1 MAEAFTERTA
11 LLLGEEAVKRLATAR
26 VAIFGIGGVGGYV
39 VEALARAGIGTLDL
53 FDPDT
58 ISETN
63 INRQL
68 LALHSTVGLYKTDVA
83 AARARD
89 INPDIKVNCHKMF
102 YWPPNA
108 DEVDLSVYDYIVDT
122 VDPVTSKVELAKRA
136 KTLGVPIV
144 SCMGTGSKLDATRL
158 QISDLTKTWGCPLA
172 RSMRDLG
179 RKSGIKHLRV
189 VWSPEEAK
197 GDTIFIGRGRYV
209 PGSISY
215 VPAAAAMLLAGEVI
229 NNLTKP
235 AEEEAA
241 P

>member
-1 MAEAFTERTA
+1 MSEAFNERTK
-11 LLLGEEAVKRLATAR
+11 LLLGEEATDRVANAR
-26 VAIFGIGGVGGYV
+26 VAVFGIGGVGGYV
-39 VEALARAGIGTLDL
+39 VEALARAGVGTLDL

-68 LALHSTVGLYKTDVA
+68 LALHSTVGQYKTDAA
-83 AARARD
+83 AARAKD
-89 INPDIKVNCHKMF
+89 INPDITVYCHKIF

-122 VDPVTSKVELAKRA
+122 VDPVTTKVLLAKRA
-136 KTLGVPIV
+136 KELGVPIV
-144 SCMGTGSKLDATRL
+144 SCMGTGSKVDATRL

-179 RKSGIKHLRV
+179 RKNGIKHLRV

-215 VPAAAAMLLAGEVI
+215 VPAAAAMLLAGEVV
-229 NNLTKP
+229 NNLIAPKQEQ
-235 AEEEAA
+235 AE
-241 P
+241 

>member
-1 MAEAFTERTA
+1 MAESFSERTA
-11 LLLGEEAVKRLATAR
+11 LLLGGEAVARLAAAR

-83 AARARD
+83 AARAKD
-89 INPDIKVNCHKMF
+89 INPDITVNCHQIF

-122 VDPVTSKVELAKRA
+122 VDPVTSKIELAKRA
-136 KTLGVPIV
+136 KALDVPIV

-158 QISDLTKTWGCPLA
+158 QISDLSKTWGCPLA

-179 RKSGIKHLRV
+179 RKSGVKHLRV

-215 VPAAAAMLLAGEVI
+215 VPAAAAMLLAGEVV
-229 NNLTKP
+229 NNLIRP
-235 AEEEAA
+235 PVEENA
-241 P
+241 

>member
-1 MAEAFTERTA
+1 MAEAFTERTT
-11 LLLGEEAVKRLATAR
+11 LLLGEDAVKRLSAAR
-26 VAIFGIGGVGGYV
+26 VAVFGIGGVGGYV
-39 VEALARAGIGTLDL
+39 VEALVRAGIGTLDL

-68 LALHSTVGLYKTDVA
+68 LALHSTVGEYKTAVA
-83 AARARD
+83 AARAKD
-89 INPDIKVNCHKMF
+89 INPDVTVNCHNVF

-108 DEVDLSVYDYIVDT
+108 DEFDLSVYDYIVDT
-122 VDPVTSKVELAKRA
+122 VDPVTSKIELAKRA
-136 KTLGVPIV
+136 KALDVPIV
-144 SCMGTGSKLDATRL
+144 SCMGTGSKLDATRF

-172 RSMRDLG
+172 RAMRDLG

-209 PGSISY
+209 PGSISF
-215 VPAAAAMLLAGEVI
+215 VPAAAAMLLCGEVI
-229 NNLTKP
+229 NNLIAPK
-235 AEEEAA
+235 AEQTE
-241 P
+241 